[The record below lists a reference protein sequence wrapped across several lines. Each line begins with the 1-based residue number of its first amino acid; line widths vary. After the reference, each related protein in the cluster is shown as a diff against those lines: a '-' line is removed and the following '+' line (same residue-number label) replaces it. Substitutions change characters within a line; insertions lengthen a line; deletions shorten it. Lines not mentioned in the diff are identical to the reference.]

1 MLVTDAVKSGSAPS
15 PVAPAFRSQPKDRAR
30 PSPAAAVSK
39 RCSAG
44 GDDETTKRDHNK
56 SCEVIDAPR
65 FEWLV
70 FLRTVAGAFMATHAA
85 GPGYMVEC
93 CPATARAYL
102 LNIGFVVWSVG
113 PRAGARRRS
122 GTQRC
127 RRRQRNLAD
136 PRHSV
141 CPAHHRQL
149 RAYWLVPETPRFYL
163 PVHGQMDKCKAS
175 LRHIARA
182 KTAEAPR
189 VKWLFSRRLRS
200 LTLGL
205 AAISFLTNF
214 TYYGGVLFAQQLVQE
229 SGMSNSVAE
238 VLQSSCG
245 GADCRPLSQ
254 RDYVK
259 PAGDGLVGGARHSLS
274 LCPSA
279 PTWKGGECC
288 SVFGPAVAKGSLWHL
303 CRDRRPGWWLHPAT
317 HAEQPGTP
325 RSPPLLVSLLFF
337 ARGSAVVTINI
348 SNIYAPEAVPHKGE
362 SAGRR
367 ADPAHRQVVMPA
379 SRIAGLVVYAGAFVV
394 VVLLAAFCLS
404 RETKDAD
411 LEDQLIRALSRPT
424 LLPSTMSTFIT

>member
-1 MLVTDAVKSGSAPS
+1 MGFLLFCPLWGFLADQHGRRGVMILGMAFTGYYMLISALSPS
-15 PVAPAFRSQPKDRAR
+15 
-30 PSPAAAVSK
+30 
-39 RCSAG
+39 
-44 GDDETTKRDHNK
+44 
-56 SCEVIDAPR
+56 

-70 FLRTVAGAFMATHAA
+70 FLRTVAGAFMATTPQ
-85 GPGYMVEC
+85 GLVYMVEC
-93 CPATARAYL
+93 CPGNRQGL
-102 LNIGFVVWSVG
+102 SVEHRLCRLECR

-149 RAYWLVPETPRFYL
+149 RGLLAGPGDASFYL
-163 PVHGQMDKCKAS
+163 VHGQMDKCKAS
-175 LRHIARA
+175 LRHIARVNGRESDFDWDKLRISQEA

-254 RDYVK
+254 RDYVNL
-259 PAGDGLVGGARHSLS
+259 LVTALS
-274 LCPSA
+274 
-279 PTWKGGECC
+279 E
-288 SVFGPAVAKGSLWHL
+288 V
-303 CRDRRPGWWLHPAT
+303 
-317 HAEQPGTP
+317 PGTVIALSVSAYLERRRMLQVTAGLAGGFTLLLMLSSLAP
-325 RSPPLLVSLLFF
+325 RSAPLLVSLLFF

-348 SNIYAPEAVPHKGE
+348 SNIYAPEAFPTRV
-362 SAGRR
+362 R
-367 ADPAHRQVVMPA
+367 ALGVGLIQLTGKCGCILTPLIAQVVMPA

-411 LEDQLIRALSRPT
+411 LEDH
-424 LLPSTMSTFIT
+424 